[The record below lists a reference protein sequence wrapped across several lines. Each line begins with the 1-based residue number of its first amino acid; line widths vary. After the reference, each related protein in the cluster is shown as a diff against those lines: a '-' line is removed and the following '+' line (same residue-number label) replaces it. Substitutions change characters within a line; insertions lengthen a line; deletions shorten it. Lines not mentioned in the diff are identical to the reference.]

1 MNSLFITPCCCPAVD
16 NQCRGVQFT
25 SQGVWWGAPVPWKL
39 LNSPEAYDP
48 SPGGLSDSVVDT
60 FNLFATYAPWQFSYL
75 SAFGVDN
82 ITTPARQYL
91 TLAPGGPSKFQGRA
105 NTVTE
110 TVECTFEW
118 DYGDGLQEYTAS
130 HTMTIRQ
137 SGVNGIVTEINY
149 SNSCGDTWVYQF
161 SPVTGSEGEIISVVR
176 VTGTLAADYLTWLAA
191 PSGAFRLDV
200 NCPSG
205 QGIAD
210 LFSRLS
216 AAGVGGMASYGAN
229 YLPEVVIT
237 GPLSGSEDPYAIL
250 WEYDITLGGPVNTG
264 SYSLQFDNVIDGTLS
279 LVEPVMKL
287 NTFDVVP
294 GSEAEIWDA
303 TTYAASGTVQVN
315 HGYTA
320 VRTEDYVGLFSLN
333 DFISGDPQLG
343 GNSIL
348 PYRTVLLDNGVFV
361 SQQYF
366 YAGLQFPEVSG
377 QIYPDPVNAWR
388 AWVYVSSEAFQ
399 VTTGQTAPY
408 HQATPPEPIYGASIV
423 PNDCQFNFLSQGGHR
438 IEPAMMVYNYGK
450 MTVTLRTIPAPEN
463 LEEGTG
469 ALVCTNIYT
478 DEEWEALFDSSCGA

>member
-60 FNLFATYAPWQFSYL
+60 FNLFATYATWQFSYL

-82 ITTPARQYL
+82 ITTPARSYL
-91 TLAPGGPSKFQGRA
+91 YIAPGGPSKFQGRA

-130 HTMTIRQ
+130 HTLTVNQ
-137 SGVNGIVTEINY
+137 NGVNGIVYEISY
-149 SNSCGDTWVYQF
+149 SGSCGDTWIYQF
-161 SPVTGSEGEIISVVR
+161 NAITGEVTIS
-176 VTGTLAADYLTWLAA
+176 GTLAADYLAWLAA

-210 LFSRLS
+210 LFTRLS
-216 AAGVGGMASYGAN
+216 AAGVGGLASYGAN
-229 YLPEVVIT
+229 YLPEVRIT

-250 WEYDITLGGPVNTG
+250 WQYDITHGGPVNTG
-264 SYSLQFDNVIDGTLS
+264 SYSLQFGNVIDNVSS
-279 LVEPVMKL
+279 LVQPMMLINQFGV
-287 NTFDVVP
+287 DP
-294 GSEAEIWDA
+294 GSEAEIWAAYDLS
-303 TTYAASGTVQVN
+303 YAASGTVQIN
-315 HGYTA
+315 HGYRA
-320 VRTEDYVGLFSLN
+320 IRTEEFVALFSLN
-333 DFISGDPQLG
+333 DFISGDPMIG
-343 GNSIL
+343 GNRIL
-348 PYRTVLLDNGVFV
+348 PFRTILLDDGVNV
-361 SQQYF
+361 SQQYYF
-366 YAGLQFPEVSG
+366 AGLYFADIAGQVHPE
-377 QIYPDPVNAWR
+377 PVTAQR

-408 HQATPPEPIYGASIV
+408 HQVAPPEAIYGANIV
-423 PNDCQFNFLSQGGHR
+423 PNDCQFNFLAQGGHR